1 MRNHWQ
7 SINSHWHASGVE
19 LCLPGTQ
26 EYGVDTELELDGKVE
41 KFCQEVVVARFVSE
55 AIGRGLARAEVEAAA
70 ETVLESKNLEISRL
84 RDKLQYYE
92 AVNHEM
98 FQRNQEV
105 VELTRKQRE
114 VRKMKQRWIWS
125 CIGLSITLGA
135 SLLAY
140 SYLPGSDNCSQ
151 STEDFAD
158 ILPPPDSGSTSS
170 SLN

>member
-7 SINSHWHASGVE
+7 SINSHWRASRVG
-19 LCLPGTQ
+19 LSLSGTQ
-26 EYGVDTELELDGKVE
+26 EYEVDTELELDDRVE

-55 AIGRGLARAEVEAAA
+55 AVGRGLARAEIEAAA

-105 VELTRKQRE
+105 VGMSFLALLLFESFISELFN
-114 VRKMKQRWIWS
+114 
-125 CIGLSITLGA
+125 
-135 SLLAY
+135 
-140 SYLPGSDNCSQ
+140 D
-151 STEDFAD
+151 
-158 ILPPPDSGSTSS
+158 
-170 SLN
+170 